1 MNLLQQLSLCRSC
14 VSPELYCRGLCEPC
28 YNRRWRDRARFA
40 GRREQILARDQWLC
54 CVCRAYGWALS
65 EFFA

>member
-1 MNLLQQLSLCRSC
+1 MNLLQQLSICYPC
-14 VSPELYCRGLCEPC
+14 GSPDLYRRGLCEPC
-28 YNRRWRDRARFA
+28 YNRRRRDRARFA
-40 GRREQILARDQWLC
+40 GRREQIRARDQWLC